1 MMAIIMIAIMVLL
14 VLLGLLGPIGNPR
27 SATIITT
34 IALKTTT
41 QRGARL
47 AIPAPTARLSVSPK
61 VGFWPPR
68 LNGAGVPV
76 TPPGLARL
84 VFSG

>member
-1 MMAIIMIAIMVLL
+1 MMSIIMIAIMVLMLL
-14 VLLGLLGPIGNPR
+14 VLLVPIGNPR
-27 SATIITT
+27 SVTIITM

-41 QRGARL
+41 ERGARL
-47 AIPAPTARLSVSPK
+47 AIPAPTARLSVSAK

-76 TPPGLARL
+76 TLPDPSRL